1 MKRDS
6 IFYKLFKQSPGLL
19 FELTDPS
26 FPNADRYRFDSV
38 EVKETAFRID
48 GVFLP
53 PEDAVPK
60 VVFFGEVQF
69 QKDERLYKRFF
80 AELFVFLGRSEVAY
94 DDWGGVLIFGSRSM
108 EPSVSVWYRSLLA
121 SGQVVRVYLD
131 EIEDWQNQPV
141 AVSLALLTIGSDEE
155 AIERAKALV
164 RREEAIGWQL
174 DIMGL
179 VSTIMLYRFPD
190 LGWEGVE
197 AMFNIQDVR
206 LEDTRAYR
214 EIAEKQ
220 TQSVQVKFVLMQLN
234 EKLGKLPD
242 NLQARVSVL
251 PSEALDTIGRALLY
265 FQNIQDLI
273 VWLDEET

>member
-53 PEDAVPK
+53 PEDADPK

-69 QKDERLYKRFF
+69 QKDEKLYKRFF

-155 AIERAKALV
+155 AIERAKELV

-179 VSTIMLYRFPD
+179 VSTIMLYRFPN

-206 LEDTRAYR
+206 LEDTRAYQ

-220 TQSVQVKFVLMQLN
+220 SLGVKSSFLLEILTSHLGSLPEMLNARIATMSLEQLSD
-234 EKLGKLPD
+234 LGKSMF
-242 NLQARVSVL
+242 NLGSIA
-251 PSEALDTIGRALLY
+251 
-265 FQNIQDLI
+265 DLER
-273 VWLDEET
+273 WLDENL

>member
-53 PEDAVPK
+53 PEDADPK

-69 QKDERLYKRFF
+69 QKDEKLYKRFF

-155 AIERAKALV
+155 AIERAKELV

-206 LEDTRAYR
+206 LEDTRAYQ

-220 TQSVQVKFVLMQLN
+220 TFGVKSSFLLEILISHLGSLPEILNARIATMSLEQLSD
-234 EKLGKLPD
+234 LGKSMF
-242 NLQARVSVL
+242 NLGSIA
-251 PSEALDTIGRALLY
+251 
-265 FQNIQDLI
+265 DLER
-273 VWLDEET
+273 WLDENL